1 MGFPTILTGKVT
13 RRYHK
18 LLAEDKPIFGQYRV
32 LVYRSPHGGVGY
44 GNMCS
49 LNRNRDLEPFKRKTW
64 SAIYAIKVRPK

>member
-18 LLAEDKPIFGQYRV
+18 LMTEDKPILGQYRV

-49 LNRNRDLEPFKRKTW
+49 LNRNRDLARFDSRPGA
-64 SAIYAIKVRPK
+64 AIYAIKVRPK